1 MNHSHPREPQ
11 YFINSGVQT
20 GQTTYVYPPE
30 GYTMSNLNAFIPSV
44 NTMSIDTEEEK
55 NSTISCTWTKDDSKI
70 TVTNNDIT
78 ENGSVNNNWL
88 AVWRK

>member
-55 NSTISCTWTKDDSKI
+55 TAQSVVLGQKMIQKLQLQTTI
-70 TVTNNDIT
+70 
-78 ENGSVNNNWL
+78 
-88 AVWRK
+88 